1 MIRNVNRIDHVA
13 ALIRPENLEAAAAR
27 LAEMLNT
34 RVYGPFDRPTAGL
47 RIATS
52 LDAGIELVSPLDDN
66 PDNPLNKMLA
76 TKGEHWMSVVV
87 GVANMNETCDHLAR
101 LGYTPRMRRQG
112 LTGEEPYAG
121 RVTSMEQAMFD
132 PGLFMG
138 LPFAFCSIEEREE
151 G

>member
-1 MIRNVNRIDHVA
+1 
-13 ALIRPENLEAAAAR
+13 
-27 LAEMLNT
+27 
-34 RVYGPFDRPTAGL
+34 
-47 RIATS
+47 
-52 LDAGIELVSPLDDN
+52 
-66 PDNPLNKMLA
+66 
-76 TKGEHWMSVVV
+76 
-87 GVANMNETCDHLAR
+87 MNETCDHLAR

-138 LPFAFCSIEEREE
+138 LPFAFCSIEEHEE